1 MMPIGQDSEIAI
13 PNRSPL
19 YFVDDTGVN
28 RFNFVGVTFVEVWVE
43 AILALVGQV
52 HTPGDRVKGVVKK
65 IARERGHFRPT
76 LGLVQKLRA

>member
-28 RFNFVGVTFVEVWVE
+28 RFGFVGVTFQKWRVV
-43 AILALVGQV
+43 AILAFVG
-52 HTPGDRVKGVVKK
+52 
-65 IARERGHFRPT
+65 
-76 LGLVQKLRA
+76 